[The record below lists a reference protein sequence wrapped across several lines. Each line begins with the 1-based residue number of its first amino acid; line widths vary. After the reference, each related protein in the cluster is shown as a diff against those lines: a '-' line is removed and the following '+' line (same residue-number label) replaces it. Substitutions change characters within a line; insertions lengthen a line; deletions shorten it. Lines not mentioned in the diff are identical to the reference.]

1 MCICVQKF
9 HEDIL
14 IAFKVECI
22 NFYRVCAYAIN
33 LMFAIYSCNS
43 YLQLLQ
49 MVLRWR
55 CLGDRMVTVLDP
67 AVDLGIQVSRAQE
80 ATAIL
85 TLGVMVALLILDVL
99 EDLVAI
105 TLADLV
111 GLVNSGLVGSVH
123 LVALLESVVVLR
135 VQVQVVP
142 ITLVG
147 LDLAGLV
154 ADLVMGVKLIDQ
166 VALATLGLVV
176 KVDLA
181 IPVLARTMAVLEILI
196 QNGLAALGM
205 IEIKEVNT

>member
-1 MCICVQKF
+1 
-9 HEDIL
+9 
-14 IAFKVECI
+14 
-22 NFYRVCAYAIN
+22 
-33 LMFAIYSCNS
+33 
-43 YLQLLQ
+43 
-49 MVLRWR
+49 
-55 CLGDRMVTVLDP
+55 MVTVLDP